1 MNDTV
6 LVTGVSG
13 YVGQHCAAELLRQ
26 GFRVRG
32 SLRNAQAADA
42 VRRGIAG
49 VAPVERLDFVALDL
63 LADAGWDAAMAGC
76 RYALHVA
83 SPYVLAEPRQA
94 STVIEPAVQGT
105 RRALAAARRSCVERV
120 VVTSS
125 VVAMNGHMTSG
136 TFGPDDWTDLDA
148 PNLHAY
154 IQGKTLAE
162 RAAWDFAREHPD
174 GPEVVT
180 INPGATYGPTLTG
193 DASGQSLKWVAAI
206 LRGRVPV
213 FARAYFTMVDVRDV
227 ALLHVRAM
235 TKPGAAGKRYVAT
248 SREALP
254 FVRIAEILAANGFPR
269 VSTRTVPDA
278 LVRVMGL
285 FEPDVRGL
293 VKYLGKRV
301 GADNTATLRDLDWT
315 PIPFDKTVLDT
326 AASLK
331 SVIEA

>member
-32 SLRNAQAADA
+32 SLRNARSANA
-42 VRRGIAG
+42 VRNGIAR
-49 VAPVERLDFVALDL
+49 VAPVEQLEFVELDL

-94 STVIEPAVQGT
+94 SALIEPSVQGT
-105 RRALAAARRSCVERV
+105 RRALATARRAGVERV

-148 PNLHAY
+148 PNLHVY
-154 IQGKTLAE
+154 VRSKTLAE
-162 RAAWDFAREHPD
+162 RAAWDHAREHPD

-180 INPGATYGPTLTG
+180 INPGAVYGPTLTG

-206 LRGRVPV
+206 LRGKVPL
-213 FARAYFTMVDVRDV
+213 FARFYFTMVDVRDV

-235 TKPGAAGKRYVAT
+235 TRPGAAGKRYVAT
-248 SREALP
+248 SREAVP
-254 FVRIAEILAANGFPR
+254 FVRIAEILAANGYPKL
-269 VSTRTVPDA
+269 STRTAPDA
-278 LVRVMGL
+278 VVRIMGL
-285 FEPDVRGL
+285 FDRDVRGL
-293 VKYLGKRV
+293 VSFLGKRV
-301 GADNTATLRDLDWT
+301 GADNTATVRDLAWT
-315 PIPFDKTVLDT
+315 PIPFEKTVLDT
-326 AASLK
+326 AASLQA
-331 SVIEA
+331 VVEA